1 MYIRDADSSKCLYS
15 EPGSRCMG
23 WCMGKQSWNIF
34 TATSSATNW
43 ELKLIYLYKCSHGC
57 SFGMLF
63 VIRPFVFKIT
73 VTMINRCSFKHA
85 KTAKL
90 VTETNADKWCPF
102 QAAFM
107 VQNQTHRTF
116 PSHLHFMASAE
127 IIHMICLF
135 HSSSHPRSLLA
146 SSSSVSQAFTIQM
159 VVKVYRE
166 RSQIRDRCAFNWK
179 WRLAVC

>member
-1 MYIRDADSSKCLYS
+1 MCIRYAHSSNCLYS
-15 EPGSRCMG
+15 EPGSCCMG
-23 WCMGKQSWNIF
+23 WWMGKQSWNIF
-34 TATSSATNW
+34 TATSSVTNW
-43 ELKLIYLYKCSHGC
+43 ELKLISHLYKCSYGC
-57 SFGMLF
+57 SFGMHF

-73 VTMINRCSFKHA
+73 VAMINRHSLKHA
-85 KTAKL
+85 KTAKF
-90 VTETNADKWCPF
+90 VTETNADEWHPF

-135 HSSSHPRSLLA
+135 YSSSHPRKHLA

-159 VVKVYRE
+159 VVKVYGE

-179 WRLAVC
+179 